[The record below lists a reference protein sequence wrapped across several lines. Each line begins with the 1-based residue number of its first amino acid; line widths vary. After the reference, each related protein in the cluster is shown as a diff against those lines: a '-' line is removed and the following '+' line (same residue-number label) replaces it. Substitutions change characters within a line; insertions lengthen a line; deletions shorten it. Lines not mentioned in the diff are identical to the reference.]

1 MAHKI
6 EDIDWVKIPN
16 DATDFALESK
26 IEDIDWS
33 QMPEDA
39 IEFSLEDEEYFLTW
53 YDGDGNSWIYLES
66 LMCVEPYEDG
76 RERYKVS
83 DYHPCATP
91 NRKPTREERLDKA
104 LRTLI
109 QTHFFGVELEWSW
122 RDDKTLADVDPS
134 LYKEIVD
141 LLKIEEELRNAT

>member
-1 MAHKI
+1 MAYKI
-6 EDIDWVKIPN
+6 EDIDWSQIPN
-16 DATDFALESK
+16 DATDFAPENK

-66 LMCVEPYEDG
+66 LICVEPYEDG

-83 DYHPCATP
+83 DYHPSTTT
-91 NRKPTREERLDKA
+91 NRKPTREERLDVT
-104 LRTLI
+104 LRALI
-109 QTHFFGVELEWSW
+109 QRHFFGNGMEWGWKEGNALEE
-122 RDDKTLADVDPS
+122 VDPS
-134 LYKEIVD
+134 LYNEIVD
-141 LLKIEEELRNAT
+141 LLK